1 VAERTEGCAAAAE
14 DWNFCPEALDREE
27 LERYGQI
34 LDQRPKSL
42 HGQSVGMAM
51 AAQLLKVRMR
61 EGETAPLKANKA
73 QRAFER
79 RRGERNIVLKARQM
93 GLTTWAAARFFL
105 KTITHPGT
113 LTLEVAHTQESA
125 EEIFRIVH
133 RFLDWLPENL
143 REGTLRT
150 SRANVRQIVFPEIDA
165 QYRVV
170 SAGDRN
176 AGRGLTVQ
184 NLHCSELA
192 RWPGDPAETLAGLRA
207 SLAPGAELILESTPD
222 GVGGCFHEE
231 WRMAGETG
239 MVRHF
244 FPWWMERRYRTQAVD
259 AGSLTDEEHDLMARK
274 CLNLEQIGYRR
285 QIRADFR
292 KLARQEYAEDEESCF
307 LASGDS
313 VFELEAIEARLATM
327 APPVEVRQNGEL
339 EVWLPPLKGKE
350 YLVAVDPAGGG
361 SEGDYSAAQVLE
373 MEMGLQCAEFAGHMG
388 GLELARLVTAL
399 ATEYNRAWLVVERN
413 NHGSGVLALLETVCG
428 YGKIYRQSGQ
438 AGWLTTSMSRPA
450 ALGRLD
456 AALVE
461 RPECFQSRSLLAE
474 CRSFVRLPNGGSG
487 ARPGTHDDRVMAMAI
502 GLGARAELLGKV
514 SR

>member
-1 VAERTEGCAAAAE
+1 
-14 DWNFCPEALDREE
+14 
-27 LERYGQI
+27 
-34 LDQRPKSL
+34 
-42 HGQSVGMAM
+42 
-51 AAQLLKVRMR
+51 
-61 EGETAPLKANKA
+61 
-73 QRAFER
+73 
-79 RRGERNIVLKARQM
+79 VLKARQM

-150 SRANVRQIVFPEIDA
+150 SRANVRQIVFPEMDA

-192 RWPGDPAETLAGLRA
+192 RWPGEPAETLAGLRA
-207 SLAPGAELILESTPD
+207 SLAPGAEQILESTPN

-231 WRMAGETG
+231 WRKAGETG

-244 FPWWMERRYRTQAVD
+244 FPWWMERRYRAKAVD
-259 AGSLTDEEHDLMARK
+259 ADSLSDEERDLMARK
-274 CLNLEQIGYRR
+274 RLNLEQIGYRR
-285 QIRADFR
+285 QMRADFR
-292 KLARQEYAEDEESCF
+292 GLARQEYAEDEESCF

-313 VFELEAIEARLATM
+313 VFELEAIEARWATM
-327 APPVEVRQNGEL
+327 APPVEVRRNGEL

-373 MEMGLQCAEFAGHMG
+373 LETGLQCAEFAGHMG
-388 GLELARLVTAL
+388 GLELARLVTGL
-399 ATEYNRAWLVVERN
+399 AAEYNRAWLVVERN
-413 NHGSGVLALLETVCG
+413 NHGSGVLALIETVCG
-428 YGKIYRQSGQ
+428 YGKIYQQGGQ

-456 AALVE
+456 AGLVE
-461 RPECFQSRSLLAE
+461 QPERFQSRKLLAE
-474 CRSFVRLPNGGSG
+474 CRSFVRMPNGGSG

-502 GLGARAELLGKV
+502 GLGARAELLGRA